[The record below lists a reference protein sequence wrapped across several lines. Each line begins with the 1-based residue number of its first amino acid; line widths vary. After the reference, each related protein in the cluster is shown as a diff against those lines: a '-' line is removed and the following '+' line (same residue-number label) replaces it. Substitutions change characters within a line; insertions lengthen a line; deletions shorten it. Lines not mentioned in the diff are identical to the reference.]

1 MCDTIGRI
9 VSGELALFAKN
20 SDRSPNEAQV
30 IEFVEHKHHTEKD
43 LRCTYITIGQVPE
56 TNAMVLSRPSWL
68 WGAEMGVN
76 EHGVCIGNEAVFTK
90 GKYGEDSLIGMDYL
104 RLALERGNTASQAL
118 GVITSLLEEYGQGG
132 NCGYDKNFH
141 YDNSY
146 LIMDRRE
153 IYVLETCGKNW
164 AYKQYDRASI
174 SNRLTLGTD
183 ADACSEGE
191 TDFRKKHS
199 DLLFTTFSG
208 SAKRRNA
215 TCVHRFD
222 TVYDAF
228 DALRGHSV
236 KNPMC
241 RASVSSVCM
250 HAGSPVADQTTSSM
264 VVELTDT
271 IRIFVTGSSRP
282 CLSVFK
288 PYGFEAGGIIRREGD
303 AGAETYWRKS
313 ERRQRKLLGRIIPG
327 AYYAERDALERRLTG
342 NAQHDLEEE
351 AHFYAKWAERSFEKG
366 MCAPGFAR
374 YWEKKNTA
382 FSAFR

>member
-1 MCDTIGRI
+1 MQ
-9 VSGELALFAKN
+9 
-20 SDRSPNEAQV
+20 QV
-30 IEFVEHKHHTEKD
+30 GAP
-43 LRCTYITIGQVPE
+43 LRCIAQ
-56 TNAMVLSRPSWL
+56 
-68 WGAEMGVN
+68 
-76 EHGVCIGNEAVFTK
+76 
-90 GKYGEDSLIGMDYL
+90 DSYCSGFFYW
-104 RLALERGNTASQAL
+104 RAQARGHTDFSSCS
-118 GVITSLLEEYGQGG
+118 TSLPTMPKVSINKYTCPSQGVKKAHLPHFILHSMP
-132 NCGYDKNFH
+132 NCFFH
-141 YDNSY
+141 LFGIFYH
-146 LIMDRRE
+146 L
-153 IYVLETCGKNW
+153 CF
-164 AYKQYDRASI
+164 
-174 SNRLTLGTD
+174 
-183 ADACSEGE
+183 
-191 TDFRKKHS
+191 DF
-199 DLLFTTFSG
+199 LM
-208 SAKRRNA
+208 
-215 TCVHRFD
+215 FD

-351 AHFYAKWAERSFEKG
+351 AHFYARWAERSFEKG

-374 YWEKKNTA
+374 YREKKNTA